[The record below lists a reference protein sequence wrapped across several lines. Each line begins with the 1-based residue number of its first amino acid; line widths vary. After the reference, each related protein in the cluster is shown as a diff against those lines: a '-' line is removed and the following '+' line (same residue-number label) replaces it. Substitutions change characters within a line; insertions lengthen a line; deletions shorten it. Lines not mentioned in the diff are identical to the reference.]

1 MISLAIVSPKGGV
14 GKTTLSLNLAF
25 AFAQAGKKTLLIDTD
40 PQGGI
45 GHSLAGKT
53 KDAIGL
59 VDVVAG
65 EPASQVIIQTRNRNL
80 SILPVG
86 QPPWH
91 RLSAW
96 SADMADADVV
106 ARAFAPLEDDY
117 EIAIIDTPAGLAGPT
132 YGVLSYATDVLMPIQ
147 TEPLALRVVG
157 QLMEVLAHLR
167 ESGARVKLSAVVL
180 TMARMREELSLSV
193 SQEAW
198 ALFPEKLVLDTVV
211 PRDAELLAASAQG
224 VPVGL
229 LRKRPPPVTAAFE
242 RIVAELEPRLGMAE
256 EISDDDQPIH
266 LLD

>member
-25 AFAQAGKKTLLIDTD
+25 AFAQLGHRTLLIDTD

-45 GHSLAGKT
+45 GHSLSGKT
-53 KDAIGL
+53 KDAGGL
-59 VDVVAG
+59 VDLMAG
-65 EPASQVIIQTRNRNL
+65 EPPDRVIIPTRNQHL

-86 QPPWH
+86 QPPWG

-96 SADMADADVV
+96 SAQMADPEFLASHL
-106 ARAFAPLEDDY
+106 APLEAIY
-117 EIAIIDTPAGLAGPT
+117 EIAIIDTPPGLAGPA
-132 YGVLSYATDVLMPIQ
+132 YGVMSYATDLLMPIQ

-157 QLMEVLAHLR
+157 QLMEVLSHLK
-167 ESGARVKLSAVVL
+167 SQGARARLSAVVL
-180 TMARMREELSLSV
+180 TMARLRDDTSLSV

-198 ALFPEKLVLDTVV
+198 ALFPETLVLDTIV
-211 PRDAELLAASAQG
+211 PRDPELLRASAHG

-229 LRKRPPPVTAAFE
+229 LRKRPPPVTAVFD
-242 RIVAELEPRLGMAE
+242 RIAAELEPRLGMTE
-256 EISDDDQPIH
+256 PTDDEQPIA